1 MAESFVVSFFVD
13 ECSDEEMNTYIG
25 SRFIPYIYE
34 LMQEHKNIVF
44 LLPYGYASSESV
56 ARAVRVLAKSHSDV
70 RAQCWSVCSCSTEGL
85 CEKMFGE
92 KSNLFDRCELLKNFD
107 EVPLRQGR
115 IARNKKMVDLS
126 DLSFF
131 YIEKRNGRVYN
142 TMKYAKET
150 GKNYIRMK

>member
-56 ARAVRVLAKSHSDV
+56 ARTVRVIAESHPEV
-70 RAQCWSVCSCSTEGL
+70 RAQCWSVCSCSAEGL
-85 CEKMFGE
+85 YEKMFGE
-92 KSNLFDRCELLKNFD
+92 KSNLFNRCVLLDNFD

-115 IARNKKMVDLS
+115 IVRNKKMVDMS
-126 DLSFF
+126 DLSLF
-131 YIEKRNGRVYN
+131 YIEKRNGRIYN

-150 GKNYIRMK
+150 DKKYIRMK

>member
-13 ECSDEEMNTYIG
+13 ESSDKDRNTYIG

-44 LLPYGYASSESV
+44 LLPCGYASSESV
-56 ARAVRVLAKSHSDV
+56 ARTVRVIAKSHSDV
-70 RAQCWSVCSCSTEGL
+70 KVQCREVGGYSIEGL
-85 CEKMFGE
+85 H
-92 KSNLFDRCELLKNFD
+92 
-107 EVPLRQGR
+107 
-115 IARNKKMVDLS
+115 KKMVDMS
-126 DLSFF
+126 DLSLF

-150 GKNYIRMK
+150 GKKYIRMK

>member
-56 ARAVRVLAKSHSDV
+56 ARTVRVVAESHPYV
-70 RAQCWSVCSCSTEGL
+70 KVQCRKVGKCSTESSH
-85 CEKMFGE
+85 EKIVNM
-92 KSNLFDRCELLKNFD
+92 
-107 EVPLRQGR
+107 
-115 IARNKKMVDLS
+115 S
-126 DLSFF
+126 DLAFF
-131 YIEKRNGRVYN
+131 YFEESEGRVYD
-142 TMKYAKET
+142 TMKYAEGT
-150 GKNYIRMK
+150 GKKYINMK